1 MYTHTHISMCFLV
14 NNLFSMYNV
23 TCLCFQWWTF
33 GIDPPINIL
42 IPGKVH
48 LSHAQLLTYT
58 YNILYKVEALWGYLH
73 GCLFYSMKII
83 LLGKITDILLYSSES
98 CLINIIQGYETY
110 VVGSL
115 PFGLRLMSSCL
126 IAKTQSVFNQWN
138 LIM

>member
-1 MYTHTHISMCFLV
+1 LKDNQDTIAPG
-14 NNLFSMYNV
+14 V
-23 TCLCFQWWTF
+23 TLCLA
-33 GIDPPINIL
+33 G
-42 IPGKVH
+42 
-48 LSHAQLLTYT
+48 
-58 YNILYKVEALWGYLH
+58 
-73 GCLFYSMKII
+73 LFYSMKII